1 MIEVRDLSYEYPTT
15 RALDHVSFTV
25 GEGAIAAL
33 VGPNGAGKTTLLR
46 NIAAL
51 ERPYSGTALVDGV
64 DVREHPRAVHKKLG
78 FLQDFFG
85 LYDDLSVTQCLTYAA
100 MANGLR
106 GRKVHDAVEK
116 TLERIDLAEHRNKL
130 AKQLS
135 RGMRQRLAIGQAIA
149 HEPSVLLLDEPAS
162 GLDPDARRDL
172 SALLRELQGQGI
184 TLIVSSHILAELE
197 DYSTEMIIMDHDR
210 IKSQRSV
217 KEGAGGTVYTIE
229 LAAPNGGLN
238 DWLSKRGG
246 VTVHQA
252 DENRAMISLDGNASA
267 RAALL
272 KDLVSGGF
280 EVAGI
285 SETKRSLADAY
296 FEEVSQHRESGKPKK
311 GDRP

>member
-1 MIEVRDLSYEYPTT
+1 MIEVRDLSYEYPTA

-51 ERPYSGTALVDGV
+51 ERPYAGTAIVDGV
-64 DVREHPRAVHKKLG
+64 DVREHPREVHKKLG

-85 LYDDLSVTQCLTYAA
+85 LYDDLTVTQCLTYAA

-116 TLERIDLAEHRNKL
+116 TLDRIDLREHRNKL
-130 AKQLS
+130 SKQLS

-149 HEPSVLLLDEPAS
+149 HEPKVLLLDEPAS

-172 SALLRELQGQGI
+172 SAMLRELQGQGI

-197 DYSTEMIIMDHDR
+197 DYSTEMIIMDGGKV
-210 IKSQRSV
+210 KSQRSV
-217 KEGAGGTVYTIE
+217 EEGAGATVYTIE
-229 LAAPNGGLN
+229 LATPNAGLA
-238 DWLSKRGG
+238 DWLGAREGL
-246 VTVHQA
+246 TVHQA
-252 DENRAMISLDGNASA
+252 DDARAMVSLEGDASA
-267 RAALL
+267 RSQLL
-272 KDLVSGGF
+272 KDLLGAGF

-296 FEEVSQHRESGKPKK
+296 FEEVSIERSEK
-311 GDRP
+311 GDRS

>member
-1 MIEVRDLSYEYPTT
+1 MIEVTDLVFEYPTA
-15 RALDHVSFTV
+15 RALDGVSFTV
-25 GEGAIAAL
+25 EKGAIAAL

-51 ERPYSGTALVDGV
+51 ERPYSGTAIVDGL

-106 GRKVHDAVEK
+106 GRVVKDAVEK
-116 TLERIDLAEHRNKL
+116 TLDRIDLRDHRGKL
-130 AKQLS
+130 CKQLS
-135 RGMRQRLAIGQAIA
+135 RGMRQRLAIGQAIV

-172 SALLRELQGQGI
+172 SALLRELQAQGI

-197 DYSTEMIIMDHDR
+197 DYSSEMIIMENGKV
-210 IKSQRSV
+210 KSQRSV
-217 KEGAGGTVYTIE
+217 EDSDGATALAIDLAEPNADLGKWLRALDQIE
-229 LAAPNGGLN
+229 
-238 DWLSKRGG
+238 
-246 VTVHQA
+246 VHQA
-252 DENRAMISLDGNASA
+252 DDMRAVISLTGDASV
-267 RAALL
+267 RANLL
-272 KDLVSGGF
+272 KRLLDAGF
-280 EVAGI
+280 QVAGI

-296 FEEVSQHRESGKPKK
+296 FDEVSK
-311 GDRP
+311 GDRS

>member
-1 MIEVRDLSYEYPTT
+1 MIEVKDLSFEYPTA

-25 GEGAIAAL
+25 GEGVIAAL

-51 ERPYSGTALVDGV
+51 ERPYSGTAIVDGV

-85 LYDDLSVTQCLTYAA
+85 LYDDLTVTQCLTYAA

-106 GRKVHDAVEK
+106 GKAVDRAVEK
-116 TLERIDLAEHRNKL
+116 TLDRIDLREHQTKL
-130 AKQLS
+130 SKQLS

-149 HEPSVLLLDEPAS
+149 HEPKVLLLDEPAS

-172 SALLRELQGQGI
+172 SGLLRELQSQGI
-184 TLIVSSHILAELE
+184 TQIVSSHILAELE
-197 DYSTEMIIMDHDR
+197 DYSTEMIIMENGR

-217 KEGAGGTVYTIE
+217 EEGAGATVYTIE
-229 LAAPNGGLN
+229 LATPNDGLTQ
-238 DWLSKRGG
+238 WLEKQSGI
-246 VTVHQA
+246 TLHQS
-252 DENRAMISLDGNASA
+252 DSTRAMVSLDGDASA
-267 RAALL
+267 RAKLL
-272 KDLVSGGF
+272 KDLVGAGF
-280 EVAGI
+280 EVVGV

-296 FEEVSQHRESGKPKK
+296 FEEVSR
-311 GDRP
+311 GDRS

>member
-1 MIEVRDLSYEYPTT
+1 MIEVRDLSFEYPTA
-15 RALDHVSFTV
+15 RALDHISFKV
-25 GEGAIAAL
+25 EKGAIAAL

-51 ERPYSGTALVDGV
+51 ERPYSGTAIVDGV

-85 LYDDLSVTQCLTYAA
+85 LYDDLTVEQCLTYAA

-106 GRKVHDAVEK
+106 GKKIRDAVEK
-116 TLERIDLAEHRNKL
+116 TLDRIDLRDHKSKL
-130 AKQLS
+130 SKQLS

-149 HEPSVLLLDEPAS
+149 HEPAVLLLDEPAS

-172 SALLRELQGQGI
+172 SALLRELQGLGI

-197 DYSTEMIIMDHDR
+197 DYSTEMIIMDGGR
-210 IKSQRSV
+210 VKSQRGV
-217 KEGAGGTVYTIE
+217 EEGAGGTVYTIE
-229 LAAPNGGLN
+229 LATPNDGLA
-238 DWLSKRGG
+238 DWLGKHSGI
-246 VTVHQA
+246 TVHQA
-252 DENRAMISLDGNASA
+252 DKVRAMVALEGDASA
-267 RAALL
+267 RAGLL
-272 KDLVSGGF
+272 KDLVGAGF

-296 FEEVSQHRESGKPKK
+296 FEEVSEGRGEGRS
-311 GDRP
+311 

>member
-25 GEGAIAAL
+25 EEGAIAAL

-46 NIAAL
+46 NMAAL
-51 ERPYSGTALVDGV
+51 ERPYSGTAIIDGV
-64 DVREHPRAVHKKLG
+64 DVREHPREVHKKLG

-85 LYDDLSVTQCLTYAA
+85 LYDDLTVTQCLTYAA

-106 GRKVHDAVEK
+106 GKAVRDAVEK
-116 TLERIDLAEHRNKL
+116 TLDRIDLREHKNKL
-130 AKQLS
+130 SKHLS

-149 HEPSVLLLDEPAS
+149 HEPKVLLLDEPAS

-197 DYSTEMIIMDHDR
+197 DYSTEMIIMDGGR
-210 IKSQRSV
+210 VKSQRSV
-217 KEGAGGTVYTIE
+217 EEGAGATVYTIDLASPNDG
-229 LAAPNGGLN
+229 LAAWLNNRDGL
-238 DWLSKRGG
+238 
-246 VTVHQA
+246 TVHQA
-252 DENRAMISLDGNASA
+252 DDARAMVSMEGDASV
-267 RAALL
+267 RSQLL
-272 KDLVSGGF
+272 KDLLGAGF

-296 FEEVSQHRESGKPKK
+296 FEEVSQDRGEK
-311 GDRP
+311 GGRS